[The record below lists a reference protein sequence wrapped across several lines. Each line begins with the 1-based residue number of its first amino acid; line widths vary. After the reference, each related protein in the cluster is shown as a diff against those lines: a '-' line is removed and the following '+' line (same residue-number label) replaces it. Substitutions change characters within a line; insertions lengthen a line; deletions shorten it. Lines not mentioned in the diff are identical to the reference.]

1 MEVILASIV
10 HKLRLDVF
18 DGSGCVM
25 RSRLTILLLI
35 LAVTALRAD
44 IRFPYLKVS
53 LTPSQTVTVADVD
66 SVPADGLCVVYTSLD
81 ETLNDAPYVQR
92 HCVAFEES
100 IQSYVDDWDAI
111 PSGHT
116 YDVHAEL
123 YVEGRDD
130 VTRTNVV
137 RVVRK

>member
-1 MEVILASIV
+1 
-10 HKLRLDVF
+10 
-18 DGSGCVM
+18 M
-25 RSRLTILLLI
+25 RGRVVVLLLV
-35 LAVTALRAD
+35 LAVTAVRAD
-44 IRFPYLKVS
+44 IRFPRLMVS

-81 ETLNDAPYVQR
+81 EVLNDAPYAQR

-100 IQSYVDDWDAI
+100 IRTYVDDWDEI

-123 YVEGRDD
+123 FLEGHDD

>member
-1 MEVILASIV
+1 MRGRLA
-10 HKLRLDVF
+10 
-18 DGSGCVM
+18 
-25 RSRLTILLLI
+25 ILLLA
-35 LAVTALRAD
+35 LAVTAVRAD
-44 IRFPYLKVS
+44 VRFPYVKVS

-81 ETLNDAPYVQR
+81 ETLNDAPYAQR
-92 HCVAFEES
+92 HCVAFEQS
-100 IQSYVDDWDAI
+100 IQTYVDDWDEI

-116 YDVHAEL
+116 YDVYAEL
-123 YVEGRDD
+123 YLEGRDD